1 MNITSQPLVFL
12 DTTDSRKLEVYVK
25 SNHPTIQLYNNS
37 QYIPDWSTNNLT
49 LTASVFID
57 SEEITPE
64 TIKWYERLLGDASDT
79 LIDGNNNKEI
89 KISSNMTKE
98 IATFICRVEYQ
109 GIEAFTEIAFTRVS
123 NGADGINGKDGTSV
137 NILGSFN
144 SLTAL
149 TTAHP
154 TGNAGDAYL
163 IKGVLYV
170 WDVDDNT
177 WKNVGSI
184 QGPAGENGKDAKS
197 IVLNGDSQIF
207 KVGKDKTISP
217 NNIIVTAQT
226 LNTTITT
233 WSYSTDGGQTFNT
246 TSLPNGVARNGNT
259 VTIVGSA
266 MTHNSIVIKASDGTY
281 SDTYTVYKTYDGNDG
296 ANGANGQSASM
307 AFLTN
312 ENVSFTA
319 DASGKTYT
327 TTFNTN
333 VVVYNGTNKVAP
345 QVGDITCPSGITA
358 TKGTINDRQELPI
371 SFTVTGGQTLGSQ
384 YSNNGEIL
392 IPVTINSV
400 VTNLVLTWSK
410 VNTGAKGDKGDAG
423 VKGSDGKTSYLHIK
437 YSNDNGSTFT
447 ENNGETV
454 GTYIGRYVD
463 FNEADSDIVGS
474 YTWSKFIG
482 DNGQNGSD
490 AYTVALSKEIVT
502 FPCNND
508 GNIINALTT
517 TTDVIVF
524 KGNASCSFTIGALPT
539 VSGLTLSKSNSTVT
553 IQANVGT
560 TLADSGSFT
569 IPVVVNGL
577 TFNKIFSWSKS
588 KDGANGTNGS
598 DAVVF
603 QIYSSNGYVLSK
615 DIPSITLQTFAY
627 IGDIP
632 IASGATYQWYQHGAD
647 VWNAITGAT
656 DPYFSISQSDIS
668 FNCSYMCKMQFSGNE
683 YVGVVTV
690 EDKGD
695 TNKVFTAKPKEYS
708 VGDIWIVGGDYQPK
722 DIISG
727 TLLKATAS
735 NTNYSDNDW
744 GIATK
749 YDETFNGLQKD
760 IDAYNEHFSFDTN
773 GGVKITAK
781 DANDNLSPYS
791 TTLSSEKLSFNYGN
805 NEIASISGTKMKMK
819 EAEVESPLTI
829 TGKYN
834 GATMLQAPTINIGG
848 FSIVVESNGSL
859 SIVVN

>member
-1 MNITSQPLVFL
+1 MKITSQPLVFL

-25 SNHPTIQLYNNS
+25 SNHPTIQLYNNDK
-37 QYIPDWSTNNLT
+37 YTPDWSTNNLT
-49 LTASVFID
+49 LTASIFID
-57 SEEITPE
+57 SEEITPN
-64 TIKWYERLLGDASDT
+64 TIKWYKRPLGDTSDS
-79 LIDGNNNKEI
+79 LIDDSNKKEI

-98 IATFICRVEYQ
+98 IITFICCVTYQ
-109 GIEAFTEIAFTRVS
+109 GLEAFTEIAFTRVS
-123 NGADGINGKDGTSV
+123 NGVDGSNGKDGTSV

-144 SLTAL
+144 SLGEL
-149 TTAHP
+149 KTAHP
-154 TGNAGDAYL
+154 TGSAGDAYL

-170 WDVDDNT
+170 WDVDDNI

-184 QGPAGENGKDAKS
+184 QGPAGENGQDAKS
-197 IVLNGDSQIF
+197 IILNGDTQIF

-217 NNIIVTAQT
+217 NNIIVTAHT

-233 WSYSTDGGQTFNT
+233 WSYSIDGGQTFST

-266 MTHNSIVIKASDGTY
+266 MTNNSIIIKASDGTY

-312 ENVSFTA
+312 ENVSFAA
-319 DASGKTYT
+319 DASGKAYT
-327 TTFNTN
+327 TTFNTS
-333 VVVYNGTNKVAP
+333 VVVYNGTNRVVP

-358 TKGTINDRQELPI
+358 TKGAVNDRQELPI
-371 SFTVTGGQTLGSQ
+371 SFTVASGQTLGSP

-423 VKGSDGKTSYLHIK
+423 AKGSDGQTSYLHIK

-447 ENNGETV
+447 ANNGETV

-482 DNGQNGSD
+482 DNGQNGAD
-490 AYTVALSKEIVT
+490 AYTIALSNEAAT
-502 FPCNND
+502 FPCNSD
-508 GNIINALTT
+508 GNIVSVLTT
-517 TTDVIVF
+517 TTDVIAF
-524 KGNASCSFTIGALPT
+524 KGNTSCSFTIGALPT
-539 VSGLTLSKSNSTVT
+539 VSGLTLSKSGSTVT
-553 IQANVGT
+553 IQANAGSS
-560 TLADSGSFT
+560 LADSGSFT

-577 TFNKIFSWSKS
+577 TFNKIFSWAKS
-588 KDGANGTNGS
+588 KDGANGVNGS

-603 QIYSSNGYVLSK
+603 QIYSSNGYILSK
-615 DIPSITLQTFAY
+615 DMPSITLQTFAY

-632 IASGATYQWYQHGAD
+632 IASGATYQWYQYNEA
-647 VWNAITGAT
+647 WNAITGAT
-656 DPYFSISQSDIS
+656 NNYLSISQSDVA
-668 FNCSYMCKMQFSGNE
+668 FTCSYMCKMQFGGNE
-683 YVGVVTV
+683 YVGVATI

-695 TNKVFTAKPKEYS
+695 TNKVFTTKPKGYS

-722 DIISG
+722 DIIVG
-727 TLLKATAS
+727 TLLKATVS
-735 NTNYSDNDW
+735 NTDYSDTDW

-749 YDETFNGLQKD
+749 YDETFNSLQKD
-760 IDAYNEHFSFDTN
+760 INTYNEHFSFDAN

-805 NEIASISGTKMKMK
+805 NEIASISGTKMKIK
-819 EAEVESPLTI
+819 EAEIESPLTV
-829 TGKYN
+829 TGKYD

-848 FSIVVESNGSL
+848 FSIIVESNGSL